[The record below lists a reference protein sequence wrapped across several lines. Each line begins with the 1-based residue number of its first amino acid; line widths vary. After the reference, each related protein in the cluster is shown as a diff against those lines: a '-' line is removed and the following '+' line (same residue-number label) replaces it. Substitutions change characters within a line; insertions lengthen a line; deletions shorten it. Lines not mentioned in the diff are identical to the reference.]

1 MIYYSFHAYITQP
14 LYLSRLPTY
23 YLGVSHDDHT
33 CHTFLIYVH
42 TMMTVPITLTYL
54 QSMAAA
60 LKLLPFHWKVRSKR
74 STSETRDTI
83 NRIDELIRIN
93 ETSTS
98 TSSLSSSEPILIGRF
113 IADSD
118 IVDEYDQEVELD
130 ADYFDTK
137 RVRTR
142 HINNVTNNF
151 NAKSV
156 ATNNVT
162 NTTTT
167 TTNVVADDVAQVPSV
182 SAVLTGFDPT
192 GRTAYGEKEVHG
204 SDIFLLQNFLLV
216 TSFTLFY

>member
-1 MIYYSFHAYITQP
+1 M
-14 LYLSRLPTY
+14 
-23 YLGVSHDDHT
+23 
-33 CHTFLIYVH
+33 
-42 TMMTVPITLTYL
+42 
-54 QSMAAA
+54 
-60 LKLLPFHWKVRSKR
+60 
-74 STSETRDTI
+74 
-83 NRIDELIRIN
+83 
-93 ETSTS
+93 
-98 TSSLSSSEPILIGRF
+98 SSSEPILIGRF

-167 TTNVVADDVAQVPSV
+167 TNVVADDVAQVPSV